1 MIQSKDLFPKGDF
14 PDPEKTA
21 FIKIVRLLAHVKYF
35 RYIEIGSYLGGSLAP
50 LLAEDRCSKVLS
62 IDKRGRIQLDQ
73 RGQVFDYTSVTED
86 DMIKNLVSSGF
97 SLDKLK
103 CFDGSIEE
111 FQFPTNEK
119 YDFLFIDGE
128 HTNAA
133 VFRDFIYAF
142 RILAENSVIL
152 FDDSNLVFDGIQ
164 NCKSFLD
171 FNHVKYRFLYIKD
184 TRFMLFLL
192 NDFASWNLSGLN
204 TEEDISAYF
213 RIFYDDLVRIN
224 AVSRISRL
232 ELLRIFLFDRGIDRV
247 QFHAVKGLKILAN
260 TIQRVTGF

>member
-1 MIQSKDLFPKGDF
+1 MTQSKDLFPKGDF
-14 PDPEKTA
+14 PDPEKSA
-21 FIKIVRLLAHVKYF
+21 FIKIVGLLADVKQF
-35 RYIEIGSYLGGSLAP
+35 KYIEIGSYLGGSLAP

-62 IDKRGRIQLDQ
+62 IDKRGRIQPDQ
-73 RGQVFDYTSVTED
+73 RGQVFDYTSVTEN
-86 DMIKNLVSSGF
+86 DMIKNLVSAGF
-97 SLDKLK
+97 SQDKLK

-111 FQFPTNEK
+111 FEFPTNEK

-142 RILAENSVIL
+142 SILARNSIIL

-164 NCKSFLD
+164 NCKIFLD
-171 FNHVKYRFLYIKD
+171 FNQVNYRFLYIQD

-192 NDFASWNLSGLN
+192 NDFASWNLSGLK
-204 TEEDISAYF
+204 TDEDISPYLK
-213 RIFYDDLVRIN
+213 IFYDDLVRIN

-232 ELLRIFLFDRGIDRV
+232 ELLKIFIFDRGIDRV
-247 QFHAVKGLKILAN
+247 KFHTVKGLKNLAN
-260 TIQRVTGF
+260 TIQRATGF